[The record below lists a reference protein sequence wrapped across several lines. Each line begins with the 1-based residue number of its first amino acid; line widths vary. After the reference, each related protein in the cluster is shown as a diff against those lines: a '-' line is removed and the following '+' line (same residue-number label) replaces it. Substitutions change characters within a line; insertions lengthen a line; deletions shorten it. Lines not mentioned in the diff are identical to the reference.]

1 MTAAPQSCDSHLD
14 RFSFDHRL
22 PHFEEALGRQR
33 KIKIVTIGSSS
44 TAGESDIIP
53 FPHRLELGLRSS
65 YPGRMIDVIN
75 RGIGGQ
81 EAPEELSRF
90 ECDVMIELPI
100 LVIWQV
106 GTNAIYHNSYQPPDI
121 AGTVATG
128 LSWLK
133 GLPADVIMMDLQYA
147 PALFQDQHG
156 NPDPQQ
162 EAKTRQMVALIS
174 AAARAA
180 NVNVFRRFELM
191 EHWVRVDKI
200 DWSALIASDNVHQTE
215 FATRCVANALIGVIK
230 ARIGPVPGAPPP
242 EA

>member
-162 EAKTRQMVALIS
+162 EAKTSADGGLDLSGCKGRQRERIPT
-174 AAARAA
+174 
-180 NVNVFRRFELM
+180 FRTDGTLGKGRQDRLE
-191 EHWVRVDKI
+191 R
-200 DWSALIASDNVHQTE
+200 SDCQ
-215 FATRCVANALIGVIK
+215 
-230 ARIGPVPGAPPP
+230 
-242 EA
+242 